1 MKKVLYL
8 YDNLSQEINL
18 QNLTQIES
26 YKQYDFEAVFIRDVK
41 DIKQCYA
48 QSRPEV
54 LILNLDFDYNKQIET
69 IESISKTQINCKTIV
84 LVRNKE
90 FHEMLFNSY
99 LAHRIFYYKNISK
112 DSLANTISALLI
124 EKNLA
129 LDDIYKISLYNELV
143 EKLDL
148 KRYNSATKHFVK
160 CLYILYD
167 NVSLL
172 DGHINNA
179 YYVVGKYDN
188 VTCEAVKKSVIRVIN
203 IIKVSH
209 NTDFIFSIFG
219 TYDIK
224 YYTTSEILQ
233 KIIGF
238 LKMK

>member
-1 MKKVLYL
+1 MTFTFTFICIVSY
-8 YDNLSQEINL
+8 IN
-18 QNLTQIES
+18 I
-26 YKQYDFEAVFIRDVK
+26 
-41 DIKQCYA
+41 
-48 QSRPEV
+48 
-54 LILNLDFDYNKQIET
+54 T
-69 IESISKTQINCKTIV
+69 INNS
-84 LVRNKE
+84 LVN
-90 FHEMLFNSY
+90 NQ
-99 LAHRIFYYKNISK
+99 YYKNISK